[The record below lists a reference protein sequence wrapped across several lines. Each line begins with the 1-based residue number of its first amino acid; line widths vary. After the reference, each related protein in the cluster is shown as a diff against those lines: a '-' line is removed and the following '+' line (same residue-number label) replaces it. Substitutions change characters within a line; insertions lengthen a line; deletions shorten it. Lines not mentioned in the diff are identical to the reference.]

1 MEKTDIEYFKK
12 KLEDERALLVKELN
26 TIAVQSTDN
35 PDNWDAKP
43 TDVNNRSADL
53 NKLADNI
60 EEQEN
65 NESIINN
72 LEKQLLDVKE
82 ALEKIEEGR
91 YGLCEVSGEMIPK
104 GRLEANPAA
113 RTTIENIDTN

>member
-1 MEKTDIEYFKK
+1 MEKTDIEYFKN
-12 KLEDERALLVKELN
+12 KLEAERALLEKELN
-26 TIAVQSTDN
+26 TIAVQSSDN

-43 TDVNNRSADL
+43 TDVNDRSADL

-65 NESIINN
+65 NEGIINN
-72 LEKQLLDVKE
+72 LEKQLLDVKD

-91 YGLCEVSGEMIPK
+91 YGLCEVSGEMISK
-104 GRLEANPAA
+104 ERLEANPAA
-113 RTTIENIDTN
+113 RTTIENIDKD